1 MNRMIARGVMAL
13 SCLCLAWSPVLAE
26 HHEED
31 EGMEGRGPKMGQ
43 LPPEVKEDLK
53 ELRDLMKQI
62 FEAEHELRMSEGEPD
77 EELIDARDDMVQ
89 DLVGGVVELL
99 EGIEEVNADN
109 APQII
114 RLLAP
119 SFGPHRGHRGHDMG
133 HDGGGCHGG
142 CDGGDGCHGG
152 GCDGGGCGGGCD
164 E

>member
-13 SCLCLAWSPVLAE
+13 SCLCLGWSPVLAD
-26 HHEED
+26 HHEEG
-31 EGMEGRGPKMGQ
+31 EGVEMHGPKMGE

-62 FEAEHELRMSEGEPD
+62 FEAEHELRMNEGEPD
-77 EELIDARDDMVQ
+77 EELIIARDDMVK

-119 SFGPHRGHRGHDMG
+119 SFGPQRGHGHDMD
-133 HDGGGCHGG
+133 HD
-142 CDGGDGCHGG
+142 GG
-152 GCDGGGCGGGCD
+152 GCDGGGCGGCD